1 MKNKSVRSRTKL
13 FSLMAV
19 SMMVLMAFAV
29 AMPADESD
37 ADASSYYKYV
47 INYSGES
54 ISSVDVYTSSG
65 GSATRI
71 TDAKNSIWNF
81 TDGYGPFN
89 SCYAAVK
96 KDTGAISFHLNP
108 NNLKQKLDGT
118 TYTTSDYNIVWL
130 VPTVYWSVS
139 GNSLI
144 LSSDSSQG
152 TAYAHTIG
160 GHVYK
165 YIGIGVYEGN
175 TETISSK
182 TCLMSQTG
190 QTPTGN
196 VNIVDFDT
204 YAHNTPGNTMLWNF
218 YQWTFTKMA
227 TYMVGM
233 GKNTQQIWGDGNS
246 NTGSKST
253 TGLADSVGPYMS
265 LRSQTNTTT
274 YSKVFIENSWGSVFE
289 WVGDTVFSSK
299 VLYAGQNAS
308 GVTYTATTGKT
319 AGGTLPSSNWIS
331 ETYKDAAYWDLPK
344 SSTSSSN
351 ASNTSYPGG
360 YVSSDS
366 GAHELLVGGSC
377 YDGTYA
383 GVACANANYDS
394 ACAYSYFGAR
404 LAYVFDADP
413 AASSPASYDLGTLPS
428 NLQSQVTV
436 TKTTGNISGGS
447 VATHDLGNVGGYE
460 HVGWKYGTSTYCV
473 PGGTMTGIS
482 GTSATLTALWCAPI
496 TLNNAGASNGSTT
509 ISATSDS
516 TYSNCKVTLPSYN
529 NTNLWAHTGWT
540 KDGSSYSKGQT
551 VTITYSASNTFT
563 STWNPTV
570 NFDHSALSA
579 KGISTAG
586 LSTTPVA
593 VNSGASY
600 ILSQLS
606 AVSGYTHV
614 GWIIPGVNNNTVQA
628 VNYTLTNITAPI
640 TVSSYWLE
648 PMITITFVYTPQN
661 VVNSTTHTLGTL
673 QVPQGSIGIL
683 FTPDL
688 DDMYDATFEG
698 WYDDATL
705 TTAHDIYETLD
716 DDVTLYAK
724 ATAHLAFTSSPTAN
738 ATITRL
744 DSYSSIFAFSAV
756 GSNAAYKITWDFG
769 DGSDNEHGVYAYHE
783 FNDDKKHIVTLTV
796 ENLNGEKST
805 IQKEVFG
812 TGYSEE
818 SQPGTEP
825 QQESKSDNTM
835 IYIAIGVVLAAIA
848 GFFVLRRL

>member
-1 MKNKSVRSRTKL
+1 MKNKSAKGRVKL
-13 FSLMAV
+13 FSLLAV
-19 SMMVLMAFAV
+19 TMMVLMAFAV

-37 ADASSYYKYV
+37 ADSSSYYKYV
-47 INYSGES
+47 INYTNEK
-54 ISSVDVYTSSG
+54 INSVDVYTSSG
-65 GSATRI
+65 GSATNI
-71 TDAKNSIWNF
+71 STSKNSIWNF
-81 TDGYGPFN
+81 GSDGYGPFN

-96 KDTGAISFHLNP
+96 KDTGVITYHLNP
-108 NNLKQKLDGT
+108 SDLSKTVEGS
-118 TYTTSDYNIVWL
+118 TYTMSDYNIVWL
-130 VPTVYWSVS
+130 IPTVYWSVS

-165 YIGIGVYEGN
+165 YIGIGVYEASTSTVGGN
-175 TETISSK
+175 
-182 TCLMSQTG
+182 TCLMSQSG
-190 QTPTGN
+190 QTPA
-196 VNIVDFDT
+196 VSQNIGTFDN
-204 YAHNTPGNTMLWNF
+204 YAHNTPGTTMLWNF

-233 GKNTQQIWGDGNS
+233 GKNTQQIWGAGASNNS
-246 NTGSKST
+246 AAST
-253 TGLADSVGPYMS
+253 TGNMNTQGPYYGS
-265 LRSQTNTTT
+265 STE
-274 YSKVFIENSWGSVFE
+274 SKVFIENSWGSVYEF
-289 WVGDTVFSSK
+289 VGDVVFNSRTI
-299 VLYAGQNAS
+299 YAGQNSSVYAYDSTS
-308 GVTYTATTGKT
+308 GRTSLGVS
-319 AGGTLPSSNWIS
+319 LPSSNGWITATS
-331 ETYKDAAYWDLPK
+331 KNAATWDLPT
-344 SSTSSSN
+344 SSSSSSN
-351 ASNTSYPGG
+351 ATDTNYPGDRV
-360 YVSSDS
+360 YSYS
-366 GAHELLVGGSC
+366 GVRVLNVGGYW
-377 YDGTYA
+377 YDDTYA
-383 GVACANANYDS
+383 GVAYAS
-394 ACAYSYFGAR
+394 ASNVSTNTSSYLGAR

-413 AASSPASYDLGTLPS
+413 AASSPANYDLGTLPS

-818 SQPGTEP
+818 NQPATEP